1 MTAKPLQGEKRIVLP
16 THWVEPGTLPSAVAA
31 FVMEQCPRAWLVGGA
46 VRDRLLGRPIHDL
59 DLLVEDGAASLAR
72 AVADRFGGAFC
83 LLDAGRDYGR
93 ALLSTADG
101 ALLTVDVARLR
112 GDSLEADLRA
122 RDFTVNAMAAP
133 LTASGDGPLIDP
145 TGGWEDL
152 RAGWLR
158 LTSPQALRAD
168 PVRLLRAPRLAGD
181 LGLRLAPETI
191 QAIRAAAPLLILAS
205 PERVRDELWRML
217 GASGCARATRLL
229 HALDLLPHVLPELSA
244 LSGITQSEPHHVDV
258 FEHTLQAMHAT
269 DRFLEVV
276 LGQDPPRDVVEGL
289 MWDAL
294 RPYAEP
300 LRAHLSQPLSA
311 GRAREGWARWLA
323 LTHDWG
329 KAATR
334 TVDPDGRVRF
344 IGHERV
350 SAGLIEGRLDWLR
363 FSRVEVRHLS
373 GMARRHM
380 RPFALT
386 LGDHEPSARAVYR
399 FFRDVGDAGPE
410 LLLFGLADQR
420 ATYGPRLALDAWRA
434 QCARTAWLLRDG
446 LARRATY
453 IAPAPLLDGH
463 LLMAELGIP
472 PGPTVGR
479 LLEAVREA
487 QAAGEV
493 SDRAQALDLARRL
506 LQEQLS

>member
-1 MTAKPLQGEKRIVLP
+1 MEKRIALP
-16 THWVEPGTLPSAVAA
+16 ACWLDPESLPGVVAA
-31 FVMEQCPRAWLVGGA
+31 FVIEQRPRAWLVGGA

-59 DLLVEDGAASLAR
+59 DLLVEEEAVPLAR

-93 ALLSTADG
+93 ALLSAADG

-133 LTASGDGPLIDP
+133 LTASGSGPLIDP

-168 PVRLLRAPRLAGD
+168 PVRLLRAPRLAGE
-181 LGLRLAPETI
+181 LNLRLAPATI
-191 QAIRAAAPLLILAS
+191 QAIRAAAMLLVLAS
-205 PERVRDELWRML
+205 PERVRDELWRMA
-217 GASGCARATRLL
+217 GAPGCARAARLL

-244 LSGITQSEPHHVDV
+244 LSGITQSEPHHADV
-258 FEHTLQAMHAT
+258 FEHTLQAMHAV
-269 DRFLEVV
+269 DRFLQVV

-300 LRAHLSQPLSA
+300 LRIHLSQPLSA
-311 GRAREGWARWLA
+311 SRAREGWARWLA

-350 SAGLIEGRLDWLR
+350 SAALIEMRLEWLR

-373 GMARRHM
+373 EMARHHM
-380 RPFALT
+380 RSFALT
-386 LGDHEPSARAVYR
+386 LGDAEPSARAVYR
-399 FFRDVGDAGPE
+399 FFRDTGDAGPD

-434 QCARTAWLLRDG
+434 QCVRTAWLLHEWFE
-446 LARRATY
+446 RRAGH
-453 IAPAPLLDGH
+453 APPAPVLDGH

-493 SDRAQALDLARRL
+493 HNREQALDLARRL
-506 LQEQLS
+506 LRE

>member
-1 MTAKPLQGEKRIVLP
+1 MTAKLLQGEKRIVLP
-16 THWVEPGTLPSAVAA
+16 TRWLDPESLPGVVAA
-31 FVMEQCPRAWLVGGA
+31 FVVEQRPRAWLVGGA

-59 DLLVEDGAASLAR
+59 DLLVEEGAVPLAR
-72 AVADRFGGAFC
+72 AIADRFGGAFC

-112 GDSLEADLRA
+112 GDSLEADLRS

-133 LTASGDGPLIDP
+133 LTASGDGPLSDP
-145 TGGWEDL
+145 TGGCEDL

-158 LTSPQALRAD
+158 LASPQALRAD

-191 QAIRAAAPLLILAS
+191 QAIRAAASLLVLAS
-205 PERVRDELWRML
+205 PERVRDELWRMI
-217 GASGCARATRLL
+217 GAPGCARAARLL
-229 HALDLLPHVLPELSA
+229 QALDLLPHVLPELSA
-244 LSGITQSEPHHVDV
+244 LWGVTQSEPHHADV

-269 DRFLEVV
+269 DRFLQVI
-276 LGQDPPRDVVEGL
+276 LGQDPPREVVEGL

-300 LRAHLSQPLSA
+300 LRTHLGQPLSA

-334 TVDPDGRVRF
+334 AVDPDGRVRF

-350 SAGLIEGRLDWLR
+350 SAELIQERLDWLR
-363 FSRVEVRHLS
+363 FSRVEIRHLS
-373 GMARRHM
+373 EMARHHM
-380 RPFALT
+380 RSLALT
-386 LGDHEPSARAVYR
+386 LGDREPSARAVYR
-399 FFRDVGDAGPE
+399 FFRDVDDAIPD

-420 ATYGPRLALDAWRA
+420 AIYGPRLALDAWRA
-434 QCARTAWLLRDG
+434 QCARAAWLLREWFE
-446 LARRATY
+446 RRA
-453 IAPAPLLDGH
+453 ARVAPLLDGR

-493 SDRAQALDLARRL
+493 HDREQALELARRL
-506 LQEQLS
+506 LRESL